1 MLHTYLLRMLRR
13 MTRWACS
20 HSHYVHNDIE
30 ICWQFSDY
38 VRHKPMI
45 STYCASETYMYS
57 ILSPVLFGNVSFQF
71 TEFYLS
77 LLFSHVLQYLSR
89 VYDSRYIPTPR
100 TFDLPKLAN

>member
-57 ILSPVLFGNVSFQF
+57 ILSPVLFGNVPFQF

-77 LLFSHVLQYLSR
+77 LLFFPMFCSTCQEFMTQ
-89 VYDSRYIPTPR
+89 D
-100 TFDLPKLAN
+100 TFPHRGPLIYRN